1 MNPPKMQQWLGAT
14 GLLAL
19 LFVLGV
25 LRIDSPTLAQA
36 PKGDDAKTKRTVYVV
51 KYGSAKSLATALG
64 KFFKGDVEIQVLA
77 DGASDVLLLS
87 AKAEAFDDVLAT
99 LAKLDRRP
107 QAVAIDIFVIDV
119 PTKKS
124 ADG

>member
-1 MNPPKMQQWLGAT
+1 MNQHKMQQWLGAT

-25 LRIDSPTLAQA
+25 VRIDSPTLAQT

-51 KYGSAKSLATALG
+51 KHGSAKSLATALG

-87 AKAEAFDDVLAT
+87 AKADVFDDLLAT

-107 QAVAIDIFVIDV
+107 
-119 PTKKS
+119 
-124 ADG
+124 